1 MLSGLICYPWEKLGT
16 FHIEVCNTQASQE
29 KYVFC
34 LFDCSAEFE
43 GKSINQELLSGLDLT
58 NQVVDV

>member
-1 MLSGLICYPWEKLGT
+1 MLSGLICHPWEKLGT
-16 FHIEVCNTQASQE
+16 FHITVCNTQASQE
-29 KYVFC
+29 KHVSC

-43 GKSINQELLSGLDLT
+43 GKSMNQELLSGLDLT